1 MTNTTKYSIG
11 ALALLILLYLGNQN
25 SQSSYNV
32 EGEPIYSGSS
42 EKVYRI
48 LLTEEDKKLEL
59 VRSDTTW
66 KITQADSLTIKDF
79 QVEKVFD
86 RLLKVEQ
93 EMLISSKAEK
103 WNKFGVDDSSGR
115 HFQVFDENNNELLH
129 YIFGNSGQDYQH
141 NYIRENRSNDVY
153 RTNDN
158 VYFLLN
164 TNTTYWGQKPK
175 KDEPL
180 EEDEKLIQ

>member
-25 SQSSYNV
+25 SQSSYKA

-42 EKVYRI
+42 ENVHRI

-59 VRSDTTW
+59 VRTDTTW
-66 KITQADSLTIKDF
+66 KITQADSFTIKDF

-103 WNKFGVDDSSGR
+103 WSKFGVDDSSGR
-115 HFQVFDENNNELLH
+115 HFQVYDENNNELLH
-129 YIFGNSGQDYQH
+129 YVFGNSGQDYQH
-141 NYIRENRSNDVY
+141 NYVRENRSNDVY

-175 KDEPL
+175 IDEPL
-180 EEDEKLIQ
+180 EEGGN

>member
-25 SQSSYNV
+25 SQSSYKAG
-32 EGEPIYSGSS
+32 GEPIYSGSS
-42 EKVYRI
+42 ENVHRI

-59 VRSDTTW
+59 VRRDTTW
-66 KITQADSLTIKDF
+66 KITQADSFTIKEF

-103 WNKFGVDDSSGR
+103 WSKFGVDDSSGR
-115 HFQVFDENNNELLH
+115 HFQVYDENNN
-129 YIFGNSGQDYQH
+129 
-141 NYIRENRSNDVY
+141 
-153 RTNDN
+153 
-158 VYFLLN
+158 
-164 TNTTYWGQKPK
+164 PK
-175 KDEPL
+175 KIPEKMLPVELPRIKKIEPTFIKTTIGAPSKISPGFVGNDIFEL
-180 EEDEKLIQ
+180 GVLPSV